1 MTTGPTRWVLPLAWC
16 AVTTVIIASGLNV
29 PLAGGP
35 QQAGFGYVFV
45 VGGFGGEF
53 MRGLALYGLAAAALG
68 AAFMF
73 LPKATGWRISKGL
86 AWSTLMLMAIGG
98 ALMLV
103 VPQVLVGLAGDA
115 SEAAS
120 ALAQS
125 WSVTWMEAGSRI
137 SLVGV
142 LMGLATFAE
151 AAWSNRAHSPA
162 SSS

>member
-1 MTTGPTRWVLPLAWC
+1 VLPLAWC
-16 AVTTVIIASGLNV
+16 AITTIIIAWGLNV

-45 VGGFGGEF
+45 VGGFGSEF
-53 MRGLALYGLAAAALG
+53 MRGLALYALSAAALG

-73 LPKATGWRISKGL
+73 VPRVTGWRISKGL
-86 AWSTLMLMAIGG
+86 AWSTLMLMAVGG

-103 VPQVLVGLAGDA
+103 VPQVLVRLADGSGETA
-115 SEAAS
+115 SS
-120 ALAQS
+120 LAQA

-137 SLVGV
+137 SFVGV
-142 LMGLATFAE
+142 MMGVATFAE
-151 AAWSNRAHSPA
+151 AWFGRKRHSPA